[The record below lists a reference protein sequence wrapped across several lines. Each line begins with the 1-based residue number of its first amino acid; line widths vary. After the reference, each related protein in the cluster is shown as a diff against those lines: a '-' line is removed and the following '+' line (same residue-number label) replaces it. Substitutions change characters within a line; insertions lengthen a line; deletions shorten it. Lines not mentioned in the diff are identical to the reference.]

1 MKLGRPLKY
10 ETPEELEDAI
20 CAYFDDLRP
29 DQPPTISG
37 LALYL
42 GFEDRHSIYDYKE
55 RPDFSHII
63 KRAVL
68 FMESY
73 AEEQLLRGTSATGAI
88 FWLKNHKWTDKVVND
103 VNITGYSLFD
113 SKTEEKAKKYERKP
127 VK

>member
-1 MKLGRPLKY
+1 MKTGRPLKY
-10 ETPEELEDAI
+10 KTPKELEDAI
-20 CAYFDDLRP
+20 YDYISKLRP

-37 LALYL
+37 LALHL
-42 GFEDRHSIYDYKE
+42 GFDSRQSIYDYKE
-55 RPDFSHII
+55 KPEFTYII
-63 KRAVL
+63 KRAIL

-113 SKTEEKAKKYERKP
+113 KNTEEKAKKYERKSN
-127 VK
+127 K